1 MLGALHTIGVAI
13 NENIEIK
20 PPSVAAH
27 HAPFILKKQAK
38 SKKPLIVGLATL
50 VIIGIALSLKLSG
63 TTENKGDSTK
73 ISPANGSAKRIA
85 LVPFRNI
92 GPQQED
98 SFLAEGMHEEIEA
111 MLSMAPNLM
120 VKDGSRFKEQAN
132 DAGAIGKALQVEAIV
147 TGSVRR
153 PPVNFV

>member
-1 MLGALHTIGVAI
+1 M
-13 NENIEIK
+13 
-20 PPSVAAH
+20 
-27 HAPFILKKQAK
+27 
-38 SKKPLIVGLATL
+38 ATL
-50 VIIGIALSLKLSG
+50 AIIGLALSLKLSE

-98 SFLAEGMHEEIEA
+98 SFLAEGIHEEIEA

-120 VKDGSRFKEQAN
+120 VKDG
-132 DAGAIGKALQVEAIV
+132 
-147 TGSVRR
+147 
-153 PPVNFV
+153 